1 LVEKVKIMLV
11 ENVMGESVGGKSE
24 SLLNILVAE
33 SVSNSHLSAD
43 QTMLKKC
50 GSMVKKSTGST
61 KFRHHNSHDNRQQ
74 TTDNRQQTT
83 DNRQQTTDNRQQT
96 TLKPIGP
103 SIIFSNA

>member
-1 LVEKVKIMLV
+1 MSLLVEKVKIMLV

-50 GSMVKKSTGST
+50 GGSMVKKSTGST
-61 KFRHHNSHDNRQQ
+61 KLRHHKSHN
-74 TTDNRQQTT
+74 NRQQTT